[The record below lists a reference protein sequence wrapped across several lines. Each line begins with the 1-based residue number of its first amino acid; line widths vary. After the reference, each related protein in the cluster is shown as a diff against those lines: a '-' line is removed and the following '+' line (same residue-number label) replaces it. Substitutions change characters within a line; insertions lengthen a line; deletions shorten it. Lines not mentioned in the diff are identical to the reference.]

1 MMPTPKKTAWMKQFG
16 NLNSAKK
23 RAGII
28 EFYEQNFAIIIRL
41 DPAYSSENRYRYL
54 FYMPMGVSPA
64 FSGEGYSYPERHF
77 VHFHGREED
86 YEYGLAFI
94 ANNDAEAIIFLQG
107 LNAGRS
113 LGIE

>member
-1 MMPTPKKTAWMKQFG
+1 MPIPKKTAWMKQFG

-23 RAGII
+23 RADLV
-28 EFYEQNFAIIIRL
+28 EFQEEQNGIIIRL

-54 FYMPMGVSPA
+54 FYMPMGVSPG
-64 FSGEGYSYPERHF
+64 FTYEGRTYPEHHF

-94 ANNDAEAIIFLQG
+94 ANSNEEAIIFLQG
-107 LNAGRS
+107 LSAGRS